1 MPVECLPFIGFLA
14 GLLVISFGGGGGAIY
29 VGVLTAL
36 CGVPPELAASTS
48 LATIIPTT
56 FAGAF
61 GHFRAGNVDLRLA
74 GLLLLSIIPGTLI
87 GTWCSAYI
95 PESIYYL
102 ISAACLLVFSTQMLW
117 TLIRQKGQPLRR
129 PGQKL
134 TVKETAEAS
143 FFELLSGLMT
153 GAIGLS
159 GGGPI
164 TAALFLLRCPALR
177 TVGTSV
183 AVISLMSLTGFLGH
197 LTMGHIDW
205 RLVALLASGT
215 ITGALA
221 APPLLSR
228 LGKER
233 AEKVIRP
240 LIITVNY
247 ILGVLI
253 LMK

>member
-1 MPVECLPFIGFLA
+1 
-14 GLLVISFGGGGGAIY
+14 
-29 VGVLTAL
+29 
-36 CGVPPELAASTS
+36 
-48 LATIIPTT
+48 
-56 FAGAF
+56 
-61 GHFRAGNVDLRLA
+61 
-74 GLLLLSIIPGTLI
+74 
-87 GTWCSAYI
+87 
-95 PESIYYL
+95 
-102 ISAACLLVFSTQMLW
+102 MLW

-134 TVKETAEAS
+134 TAKETAEAS
-143 FFELLSGLMT
+143 FFGLLSGLMT

-240 LIITVNY
+240 PHHHGKLHPGRAHPHEMIFPSPSFPYIINKIHTF
-247 ILGVLI
+247 IH
-253 LMK
+253 

>member
-14 GLLVISFGGGGGAIY
+14 GLLVSGAIY

-56 FAGAF
+56 FAGGIRPFPRGQCGPAP
-61 GHFRAGNVDLRLA
+61 GGASPSQHHPRHPHRHMVLRVHS
-74 GLLLLSIIPGTLI
+74 G
-87 GTWCSAYI
+87 

-143 FFELLSGLMT
+143 FFGLLSGLMT

-159 GGGPI
+159 GGGPT

-205 RLVALLASGT
+205 RLVVLLASGT

>member
-1 MPVECLPFIGFLA
+1 
-14 GLLVISFGGGGGAIY
+14 
-29 VGVLTAL
+29 
-36 CGVPPELAASTS
+36 
-48 LATIIPTT
+48 
-56 FAGAF
+56 
-61 GHFRAGNVDLRLA
+61 
-74 GLLLLSIIPGTLI
+74 
-87 GTWCSAYI
+87 
-95 PESIYYL
+95 
-102 ISAACLLVFSTQMLW
+102 
-117 TLIRQKGQPLRR
+117 
-129 PGQKL
+129 
-134 TVKETAEAS
+134 
-143 FFELLSGLMT
+143 MT

>member
-1 MPVECLPFIGFLA
+1 MPPVPVECLPFIGFLA

-61 GHFRAGNVDLRLA
+61 GHLRAGNVDLRLA

-102 ISAACLLVFSTQMLW
+102 ISAQMLW

-134 TVKETAEAS
+134 TAKETAKAS
-143 FFELLSGLMT
+143 FFGLLSGLMT

>member
-134 TVKETAEAS
+134 TAKETAEAS
-143 FFELLSGLMT
+143 FFGLLSGLMT

-183 AVISLMSLTGFLGH
+183 AVIPSC
-197 LTMGHIDW
+197 
-205 RLVALLASGT
+205 
-215 ITGALA
+215 
-221 APPLLSR
+221 LSR
-228 LGKER
+228 DSWDTSPWATSTGGSWRSSPPAPSR
-233 AEKVIRP
+233 APSPRRP
-240 LIITVNY
+240 FSPASAKN
-247 ILGVLI
+247 GRR
-253 LMK
+253 KSSAPSSSR